1 MEEIEN
7 VVKERK
13 ENLNSVLKELKGIKK
28 KENED
33 EKREGRMREEID
45 MKKIRVK
52 DKIYDEGYN

>member
-28 KENED
+28 KEYED

-52 DKIYDEGYN
+52 DEIYDEGYN